1 MTAPGSVSAWLFC
14 LVATTTAVPDED
26 PGRPPTLVVVG
37 QLSRIDLVE
46 QSVWIRID
54 GRAAELQLRVE
65 TKQTDLT
72 WGGRLVRFE
81 DLKPGERAMAV
92 YAPEVPGPPRAR
104 VLKLGPSRYS
114 VP

>member
-14 LVATTTAVPDED
+14 LVATTTGVPDEG
-26 PGRPPTLVVVG
+26 PGRTLVVVG
-37 QLSRIDLVE
+37 QLSRLDLVE
-46 QSVWIRID
+46 ECVWIRKD
-54 GRAAELQLRVE
+54 GGAAELQLRVE
-65 TKQTDLT
+65 PKQALLT

-92 YAPEVPGPPRAR
+92 YALEVPGPPRAR
-104 VLKLGPSRYS
+104 VLKLGPSRYA

>member
-1 MTAPGSVSAWLFC
+1 MTAPGSVSKWLFC
-14 LVATTTAVPDED
+14 LVATTTLVPDGD
-26 PGRPPTLVVVG
+26 PGRPRTLVVVG
-37 QLSRIDLVE
+37 QLSRLDLVE
-46 QSVWIRID
+46 QLVWIRVD

-65 TKQTDLT
+65 PKQAYLV
-72 WGGRLVRFE
+72 WGGRPVHFE

-104 VLKLGPSRYS
+104 VLKLGPSRYA